1 MKRKMSVFTA
11 KKAIR
16 NYNENLLGFND
27 ILTQIKPREGAMM
40 PEIAP
45 GTHPDEVMA
54 RNGTP
59 ATFSAKRAASKD
71 LGMSPYKGGVEEDMA
86 LGRVMGSRSQAQGEK
101 AQSGAEQSLKERE
114 FALKEKESEEQ
125 KMPTAE
131 EIASAILKQ
140 HKEEE

>member
-1 MKRKMSVFTA
+1 MSVFTA

-27 ILTQIKPREGAMM
+27 ILMQIKPQEAPIK

-54 RNGTP
+54 RQGIP
-59 ATFSAKRAASKD
+59 ATFSAKRAASKE
-71 LGMSPYKGGVEEDMA
+71 LGLGTYKGGDENDA
-86 LGRVMGSRSQAQGEK
+86 SLGRVLGAKNESTNQQAENT
-101 AQSGAEQSLKERE
+101 AEHEMKERE
-114 FALKEKESEEQ
+114 MKIKESEIQ

-131 EIASAILKQ
+131 EIAAAILKQ
-140 HKEEE
+140 HKED